1 MSNNPQEQA
10 QDKKSGGAIAGFLGG
25 LTKAFSGSKDKPG
38 AFGGKPPK
46 GGY

>member
-1 MSNNPQEQA
+1 MNEDS
-10 QDKKSGGAIAGFLGG
+10 QDKKSGGAIAGFMSG
-25 LTKAFSGSKDKPG
+25 LAKAFCGSKEKPG